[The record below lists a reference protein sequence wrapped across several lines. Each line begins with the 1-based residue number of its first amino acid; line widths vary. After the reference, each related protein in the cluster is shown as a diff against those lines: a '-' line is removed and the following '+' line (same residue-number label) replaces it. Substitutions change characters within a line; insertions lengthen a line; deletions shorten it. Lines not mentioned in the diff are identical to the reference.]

1 MARVTV
7 YLPDAVAEQV
17 REQLPGLNVSAV
29 VRDALSRLLRCDHPV
44 VVCPDCSATLK
55 RSELNTAAV
64 ARFWLELAEAVEPLV
79 WSGATAEGAAA
90 ALWRCGR
97 GWGVTLAEGPLPRPT
112 RAEREAARE
121 RRERRRTDDDNEMGV
136 GEDHRTVPGRR
147 PHMRPVHDLWRGVGG
162 APR

>member
-7 YLPDAVAEQV
+7 YLPDAVLNQV

-29 VRDALSRLLRCDHPV
+29 VRDALSGLLRCDHTT
-44 VVCPDCSATLK
+44 VVCPECSATLK

-64 ARFWLELAEAVEPLV
+64 RTFWCELAEGVEQLV

-90 ALWRCGR
+90 VLWRTGR
-97 GWGVTLAEGPLPRPT
+97 EWDVTSAQGPLPRPT

-121 RRERRRTDDDNEMGV
+121 RRERGRPNENELAT
-136 GEDHRTVPGRR
+136 GEDHRAVPGRR
-147 PHMRPVHDLWRGVGG
+147 PHLRPVHDLWGGVGA